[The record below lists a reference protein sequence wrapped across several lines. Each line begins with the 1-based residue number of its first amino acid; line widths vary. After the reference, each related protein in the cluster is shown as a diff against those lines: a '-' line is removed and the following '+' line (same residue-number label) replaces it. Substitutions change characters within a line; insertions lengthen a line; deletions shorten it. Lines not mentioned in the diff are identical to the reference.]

1 MATVTPTAAPAA
13 TRLGPLFAGRE
24 FLWGALAVLLVLLVA
39 IVGPWLAQDPAATT
53 LDRRLLPPFSDGH
66 WLGTD
71 ALGRDLWARIVTG
84 LEWSI
89 AVAVASTA
97 IAALIGTVLALL
109 AAERAGPVRTL
120 VLQTVDAFLSF
131 PGLVVAIA
139 VIATVGHGYLPLVL
153 TLGGLSWPVFARV
166 IYAEASS
173 LMQRDYVLAA
183 RLAGSSRTRILA
195 GHVLPG
201 VAPTLLVM
209 LAFHLADM
217 LVAESALSF
226 LGLGAPLGEP
236 SLGNMLAESRQYLY
250 VAPWLMFVPAC
261 AIVLVVVSA
270 NLLGDGL
277 TERLRGRARRA
288 P

>member
-1 MATVTPTAAPAA
+1 MAAVPAPAGS
-13 TRLGPLFAGRE
+13 RLRPLLARGE
-24 FLWGALAVLLVLLVA
+24 LLWGALAVLAVLLVA
-39 IVGPWLAQDPAATT
+39 TLGPWLAGDPAATE
-53 LDRRLLPPFSDGH
+53 LERRLAPPFGPEH

-84 LEWSI
+84 LEWSL
-89 AVAVASTA
+89 AVAGASTA
-97 IAALIGTVLALL
+97 IAAAIGTVLALL
-109 AAERAGPVRTL
+109 AAERPGWVRGL
-120 VLQTVDAFLSF
+120 VLQTVAAFLSF

-139 VIATVGHGYLPLVL
+139 VIATVGHGFWPLVL

-183 RLAGSSRTRILA
+183 RLAGSSRARVLA

-226 LGLGAPLGEP
+226 LGLGAPLGAP

-250 VAPWLMFVPAC
+250 VAPWLMFVPAV

-277 TERLRGRARRA
+277 TARLRGGARRVDA
-288 P
+288 